1 MPNIKS
7 AVKRMRQ
14 NRTRRMRNRHYL
26 SRMRTEIKRFR
37 RMLEEQRSAD
47 AQRHLPKVYAVIDHT
62 AQKGVIHRRTA
73 ARYKSRLTHSLNR
86 ILAAS
91 SG

>member
-1 MPNIKS
+1 MPTINS
-7 AVKRMRQ
+7 AGKRMRQ
-14 NRTRRMRNRHYL
+14 SQRRRLRNRKYL

-37 RMLEEQRSAD
+37 SLLDKEHSSEAETCLSD
-47 AQRHLPKVYAVIDHT
+47 LYAVIDHT

-73 ARYKSRLTHSLNR
+73 ARYKSRLAHSLNR
-86 ILAAS
+86 VLVAL